1 MTRSLIHFGQG
12 AIMCHPYAYKEIM
25 ALEQNN
31 LKDFDCAF
39 FAHINHLIS
48 NFVRS
53 VVLSLTR
60 GYFRKPFK
68 RGVVA
73 KYERKIAWC
82 SATFA
87 LLADIAMARFGGDL
101 KRKEKINGRFG
112 DVLSAMYMAVC
123 VLKKFQENGSKKE
136 EVVIVKHA
144 MKEIFIKAQNA
155 IDGLYQNIFSCG
167 SKFLIFP
174 FSTWSR
180 FNAFA
185 CPASD
190 RLDHLVVKN
199 FIKSGY
205 LRDSLT
211 YGIFVSKDKND
222 NLGRLEN
229 ALALHEKAAEAADK
243 IKNAIRS
250 KTLPRK
256 RIEDLIETAF
266 EKSIINL
273 SEKHQLQDAQAAVL
287 DAMQVDEYSLEEIKK
302 I

>member
-1 MTRSLIHFGQG
+1 
-12 AIMCHPYAYKEIM
+12 
-25 ALEQNN
+25 
-31 LKDFDCAF
+31 
-39 FAHINHLIS
+39 
-48 NFVRS
+48 
-53 VVLSLTR
+53 
-60 GYFRKPFK
+60 
-68 RGVVA
+68 
-73 KYERKIAWC
+73 
-82 SATFA
+82 
-87 LLADIAMARFGGDL
+87 
-101 KRKEKINGRFG
+101 
-112 DVLSAMYMAVC
+112 
-123 VLKKFQENGSKKE
+123 
-136 EVVIVKHA
+136 
-144 MKEIFIKAQNA
+144 
-155 IDGLYQNIFSCG
+155 
-167 SKFLIFP
+167 
-174 FSTWSR
+174 
-180 FNAFA
+180 
-185 CPASD
+185 
-190 RLDHLVVKN
+190 LVVKN